1 VIGDVDPRAEGTLS
15 DITAAGGRSVFQE
28 TDDHYEWSMDLPHQQ
43 RLRDVLDLEIG
54 DGTAQIMKM
63 IIARDKLA
71 AAKTLPDQIG
81 PRMRTLDSRGTGRES
96 PIASRCK

>member
-1 VIGDVDPRAEGTLS
+1 
-15 DITAAGGRSVFQE
+15 
-28 TDDHYEWSMDLPHQQ
+28 MDLPHQQ

-71 AAKTLPDQIG
+71 AAKTLSDQIG
-81 PRMRTLDSRGTGRES
+81 PRMRTLDSRGTAASNRMRESDCIAMQIKKLGGRENAILS
-96 PIASRCK
+96 QRLHAG